1 MTILDKLPAAVNSA
15 FKGIFYDAVMTV
27 DVVPSSPAYDP
38 ADPPAPVPVNY
49 SCKAYVEK
57 YSAYMRANSLVEAS
71 DRKVIILADSLAIE
85 PVRNARLTVD
95 QPGYSGSPF
104 ALIDYDDGGS
114 NRSVWEIQ
122 GRLG

>member
-27 DVVPSSPAYDP
+27 DVAPSSPAYDP

-71 DRKVIILADSLAIE
+71 DRKVIVLADSLAIE
-85 PVRNARLTVD
+85 PVRNARLTV
-95 QPGYSGSPF
+95 QGITF
-104 ALIDYDDGGS
+104 AIIDYDDGGS

>member
-1 MTILDKLPAAVNSA
+1 MTILDKLPAAINSA

-27 DVVPSSPAYDP
+27 DVVPSSPPYDP

-49 SCKAYVEK
+49 NCKSYVEK
-57 YSAYMRANSLVEAS
+57 YSAYYRANSLVSAS
-71 DRKVIILADSLAIE
+71 DRKVMVLAQSLSIE
-85 PVRNARLTVD
+85 PVIGARITVNNIT
-95 QPGYSGSPF
+95 F
-104 ALIDYDDGGS
+104 TIIAYDDGGS